1 MRSIRTGW
9 ERARHGRARG
19 RAASSQRVVLDR
31 IRELLEAGSFEQA
44 EAEARALA
52 ASPRARDGD
61 PELVSWLARSLATGA
76 AIAHGRGAELLPELE
91 TLITDLEQTVG
102 ADRQLLLA
110 VRSNRA
116 AVLVQQDR
124 HAEAEVEAQDILRGT
139 TRIAHLAK
147 MWRIELNALTNLAAA
162 LNGQGRYEE
171 AEAIARGNLP
181 RADGRT
187 AAFLHR
193 ALVSSLN
200 GQSRYEEALA
210 EVRRYTPAGGR
221 TASGTLEIVTAGA
234 LHGLGRRDE
243 AEATARQALA
253 ACEQFL
259 HPAHPRIKE
268 ARTLLTHII
277 AEEPTPE

>member
-1 MRSIRTGW
+1 MGW
-9 ERARHGRARG
+9 ERARHGRAR
-19 RAASSQRVVLDR
+19 ATSSQREVLGR
-31 IRELLEAGSFEQA
+31 IQRLLEAGRFEQA

-52 ASPRARDGD
+52 TSPRTRGGD
-61 PELVSWLARSLATGA
+61 PALVLRLARSLAAGA
-76 AIAHGRGAELLPELE
+76 AVAHGRGAEMLPELD
-91 TLITDLEQTVG
+91 TLITELEQTVG
-102 ADRQLLLA
+102 ADRQLLLM

-124 HAEAEVEAQDILRGT
+124 HTEAEAEALAILRGT

-147 MWRIELNALTNLAAA
+147 TWTIELNALTNLAAA

-181 RADGRT
+181 QADGPT

-193 ALVSSLN
+193 ALVRSLN
-200 GQSRYEEALA
+200 GQSRYAEALA
-210 EVRRYTPAGGR
+210 EARQYTAPEGR

-243 AEATARQALA
+243 AQSTARQALT
-253 ACEQFL
+253 ACERFL

-268 ARTLLTHII
+268 ARTLLAHII
-277 AEEPTPE
+277 AEGPAPQ

>member
-1 MRSIRTGW
+1 MGW
-9 ERARHGRARG
+9 ERTRHGRARG
-19 RAASSQRVVLDR
+19 RATSSQRVALER
-31 IRELLEAGSFEQA
+31 IQGLLEAGSFEQA

-52 ASPRARDGD
+52 ASPRGRGGD
-61 PELVSWLARSLATGA
+61 PELVSWLARSLAAGA
-76 AIAHGRGAELLPELE
+76 AVGHGRGAELLPEIE
-91 TLITDLEQTVG
+91 TLITELEQTAG

-116 AVLVQQDR
+116 AILVQQDR
-124 HAEAEVEAQDILRGT
+124 HAEAEAEVRDILRGA

-147 MWRIELNALTNLAAA
+147 MWRIEVNALANLAAA

-171 AEAIARGNLP
+171 AEAVARGNLP
-181 RADGRT
+181 RAEGPS

-193 ALVSSLN
+193 ALVRSLN

-210 EVRRYTPAGGR
+210 EARRDTADVGR

-234 LHGLGRRDE
+234 LHGLGRRGE
-243 AEATARQALA
+243 AEATARRAVA
-253 ACEQFL
+253 ACEQSL

-268 ARTLLTHII
+268 ARTLLTRIV
-277 AEEPTPE
+277 AEEPGPQ

>member
-1 MRSIRTGW
+1 M
-9 ERARHGRARG
+9 
-19 RAASSQRVVLDR
+19 VLNR
-31 IRELLEAGSFEQA
+31 IQDLLEAGRFEQA

-52 ASPRARDGD
+52 ASPRARGGD
-61 PELVSWLARSLATGA
+61 PGLVSWLARSLAAGA

-91 TLITDLEQTVG
+91 TLITELEQTVG
-102 ADRQLLLA
+102 ADRQLLLV

-124 HAEAEVEAQDILRGT
+124 HTEAEAETQDILRGT
-139 TRIAHLAK
+139 TRIAHLTK
-147 MWRIELNALTNLAAA
+147 MWRIELNVLTNLAAA

-181 RADGRT
+181 HADGPI
-187 AAFLHR
+187 AAFLHC
-193 ALVSSLN
+193 ALVRSLN

-210 EVRRYTPAGGR
+210 EARRYTPVGGR
-221 TASGTLEIVTAGA
+221 AASGALEIVTARA

-243 AEATARQALA
+243 AVATAREALT

-268 ARTLLTHII
+268 AQWLLTHII
-277 AEEPTPE
+277 AEKPAPE

>member
-1 MRSIRTGW
+1 MVL
-9 ERARHGRARG
+9 GRI
-19 RAASSQRVVLDR
+19 QD
-31 IRELLEAGSFEQA
+31 LLEAGEFEQA

-52 ASPRARDGD
+52 ASPRARGGD
-61 PELVSWLARSLATGA
+61 PALVSWLARSLAAGA
-76 AIAHGRGAELLPELE
+76 AVAHGRGTELLPELA
-91 TLITDLEQTVG
+91 TLITELEQTAG

-124 HAEAEVEAQDILRGT
+124 HIEAEAEARDILRGT

-147 MWRIELNALTNLAAA
+147 MWRIELSALTSLAAA
-162 LNGQGRYEE
+162 LNGQGRYGE

-181 RADGRT
+181 QADGPA

-193 ALVSSLN
+193 ALVGSLN

-210 EVRRYTPAGGR
+210 EARRYTPAGGR
-221 TASGTLEIVTAGA
+221 TASGTLEIVTARA

-253 ACEQFL
+253 ACEEFL

-268 ARTLLTHII
+268 ARTLLTRVI
-277 AEEPTPE
+277 AEDPAPE